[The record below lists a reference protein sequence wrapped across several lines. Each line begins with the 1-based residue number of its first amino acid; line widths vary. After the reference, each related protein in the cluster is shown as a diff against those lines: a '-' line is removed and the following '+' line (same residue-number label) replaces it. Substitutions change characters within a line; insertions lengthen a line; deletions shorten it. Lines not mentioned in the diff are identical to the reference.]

1 LGNSN
6 IHPVLKSFKNVMR
19 SDDGSYFY
27 GNIDFDLMKQHQYVF
42 SLIAKDVEAVHRN
55 YERLFHS

>member
-1 LGNSN
+1 
-6 IHPVLKSFKNVMR
+6 MR